1 MKTKEVFNAISIS
14 YDGVD
19 LTSVETLHAYGE
31 YICGLFDDDEKH
43 VASLLLHTG
52 SEYYQVVAVV
62 VAALKIL
69 LHSNTDMD
77 ALLQSLKVG
86 DLLLVDGQRAKF
98 LGVKDGSRL
107 GVGFLP
113 GRQYFCIETGSGAS
127 RSASLEQAKQWNIS
141 RYQGDA
147 VGLGG
152 KGVKDSLE
160 ERRKFI
166 ANFCGQKEQRNVSTE
181 INSSVAVLADRDFAE
196 RVYKRVSVTYS
207 KRTVP
212 FSKLVTAAYVSENE
226 SYQIGSNPVKEE
238 AIIKFYSKISSCR
251 NDIIED
257 RERRIAACIACSEK
271 DWISNSE
278 IHDIADR
285 RSLRAALLLGRT
297 HYTDYREWLQDDQ
310 YKVCAIVP
318 EIATDFTHGKSFFDS
333 ARNFNAELGR
343 WARHQISTQVINGG
357 WSVETEK
364 EIKRKLL
371 SIKNECFSSELK
383 DSFLISAYFLL
394 NLCRTAFFPLKY
406 CDTAFDAQIISWKPS
421 TRFDQ
426 MTQFMATLTGEM
438 KSVAENVY
446 NTLREAVD
454 GLYEINPK
462 GQFLLSR
469 IQERK
474 VKYIVTP
481 KAYYRSLMNLWLND
495 VGIAAAARP
504 QIITANEL
512 HSSEQSYDDV
522 IFVTPYFDLTFN
534 PYAELNFSSG
544 EVLCYAYE
552 QLKERK
558 LKRLAS
564 YGQMQICKRN
574 WFRYDLQ
581 SSEEDKNTDLAGE
594 EFSRITDEPDDS
606 FETEMEQLSIELQ
619 MQGAKK
625 YVSGSHT
632 SGDGMVQIAT
642 IVGFASGAIGFFTK
656 YYKAYV
662 LRNESIDEI
671 GQEDLKLGDSIVFT
685 KETENKD
692 IVDTILLKLFET
704 TLSQS
709 ELHRQYLLSRH
720 WKEKLKSY
728 MDMNGVSYREFA
740 RRLGNAGCQKHE
752 VTVRSWLYEESHVV
766 GPFDVED
773 YEAMDKLVHFEY
785 SPAEIKVA
793 CDAVRSFRRKVLGL
807 LAKAIIRRM
816 SSENSDPVW
825 DSVLSNAENLSQ
837 IEQIISINSTE
848 DEKYIPLNLVNKP
861 IEI

>member
-1 MKTKEVFNAISIS
+1 MSTRKIFNAISILF
-14 YDGVD
+14 DGND
-19 LTSVETLHAYGE
+19 LTSQKSLHDFGT
-31 YICGLFDDDEKH
+31 YICELLDGNEKH
-43 VASLLLHTG
+43 ISSLLLHTG
-52 SEYYQVVAVV
+52 SEYYQVIAIVLS
-62 VAALKIL
+62 ALNIL
-69 LHSNTDMD
+69 FRNNIDMD
-77 ALLQSLKVG
+77 ELLRSLQEG
-86 DLLLVDGQRAKF
+86 DLLLIDGQRAKF
-98 LGVKDGSRL
+98 LGVKDGSRC
-107 GVGFLP
+107 GIGFLP
-113 GRQYFCIETGSGAS
+113 GKQYFCIETGNGAS
-127 RSASLEQAKQWNIS
+127 RSAPLDQAKQWNIS

-152 KGVKDSLE
+152 KGVKGSLE

-166 ANFCGQKEQRNVSTE
+166 GDFCKQKNQQNISTE
-181 INSSVAVLADRDFAE
+181 INSSIAVIADRDFAE
-196 RVYKRVSVTYS
+196 RVYRKVSITYS

-238 AIIKFYSKISSCR
+238 PIIKFYSKISSCR
-251 NDIIED
+251 NDIVDD
-257 RERRIAACIACSEK
+257 RDRRIAVCIACSELE
-271 DWISNSE
+271 WISNSE

-285 RSLRAALLLGRT
+285 KSLRIALLLGRT
-297 HYTDYREWLQDDQ
+297 HYTEYGEWLKDDR
-310 YKVCAIVP
+310 YKICAFVP
-318 EIATDFTHGKSFFDS
+318 EIVGEFAHDRPYFDS
-333 ARNFNAELGR
+333 SREFNAELMR
-343 WARHQISTQVINGG
+343 WAWHQISTVTIDGG
-357 WSVETEK
+357 WTAETET
-364 EIKRKLL
+364 EIKQKLL
-371 SIKNECFSSELK
+371 SIKNECFSCELK

-394 NLCRTAFFPLKY
+394 NLCRTVFFPLKY

-446 NTLREAVD
+446 NILREAVD

-474 VKYIVTP
+474 VKYIVTT

-544 EVLCYAYE
+544 EVLCYAHE

-564 YGQMQICKRN
+564 YGQMRIRERN
-574 WFRYDLQ
+574 WFRYDLRP
-581 SSEEDKNTDLAGE
+581 SEEDKNTDLAGE

-606 FETEMEQLSIELQ
+606 FETEMEQLSRELQ

-625 YVSGSHT
+625 YVAGSHT
-632 SGDGMVQIAT
+632 SGDGTVQIAT

-671 GQEDLKLGDSIVFT
+671 GQEDLKVGNSIVFT

-692 IVDTILLKLFET
+692 IVDTLLLKLFET

-740 RRLGNAGCQKHE
+740 RRLGNVGCQKHE

-785 SPAEIKVA
+785 SPAEIEEA

-807 LAKAIIRRM
+807 LGKAIIRRM
-816 SSENSDPVW
+816 SSENSDPIW

-848 DEKYIPLNLVNKP
+848 NEKYIPLNLVNKP